1 MQRRPVYDEIILNLR
16 WGRTPFF
23 DLNRKDNEKVKIK
36 KKLEQFNV
44 FLNTYGLS
52 FKQKEISNFDNQ
64 NDFALN
70 ITENLVQN
78 NNAAI
83 CQTARDEA
91 LMSERA
97 YNKFRKKIKP
107 FAKLASLTKC
117 NHYKRLISS
126 YWQIQNTSCGAFV
139 SDPIQKIKFVCE
151 KYLTCNPGA
160 LEDKCFNIFLCG
172 DGFQLTRT
180 HLNILNFSFRLL
192 NDSDLSLNG
201 CYVLG
206 MYIN

>member
-151 KYLTCNPGA
+151 NYLTYNPGA
-160 LEDKCFNIFLCG
+160 LKDKCFKIFLCG